1 MKTMFRATALLGVA
15 ASLALA
21 AAAGPAQAADKVRL
35 VISTKMPF
43 ELYAPELAQKMGF
56 YKEAGLDVS
65 IIYGTGGAATLQSI
79 ITGSED
85 IATGNGSLGIIA
97 AYSKGAPV
105 TVIASSGRGTGE
117 VYWYAP
123 VSSPVHSLKDLD
135 GKELA
140 FSRPGSTTHLIA
152 QVLAKS
158 MPDVHMKLVSV
169 GGMSAART
177 MVMSGQVATAWA
189 AFPANYELVRTGKAR
204 VIAKGDQAA
213 SLQEDSIRFDVANR
227 DWLKSHR
234 AIAVRF
240 MQATAKGQDAL
251 YTPEGIKSYAER
263 WNINIEDAMHA
274 PEYTPKKDVTFA
286 PIGNLDGL
294 VETALRLKMIK
305 QPLTDAQKK
314 DMVDIV
320 WSRNMKKAM

>member
-1 MKTMFRATALLGVA
+1 MMRMLRASVLLGVVA
-15 ASLALA
+15 GLGL
-21 AAAGPAQAADKVRL
+21 AAAGPARAADQVRL

-43 ELYAPELAQKMGF
+43 ELYAPELAKKLGY
-56 YKEAGLDVS
+56 YKDANLDVS
-65 IIYGTGGAATLQSI
+65 IIYGTGGADTLQSI
-79 ITGSED
+79 TTGSAD

-97 AYSKGAPV
+97 AFAKGAPLR
-105 TVIASSGRGTGE
+105 VIANSGRGTGE

-135 GKELA
+135 GKALVY
-140 FSRPGSTTHLIA
+140 SRPGSTTHLIA

-204 VIAKGDQAA
+204 VIAKGDQAT
-213 SLQEDSIRFDVANR
+213 SLQKDSIRFDVANAS
-227 DWLKSHR
+227 WLKAHHDV
-234 AIAVRF
+234 AVRF
-240 MQATAKGQDAL
+240 MKATAKGQDAL
-251 YTPEGIKSYAER
+251 YTPAGIKSYAER
-263 WNINIEDAMHA
+263 WGINIEDAKRS
-274 PEYTPKKDVTFA
+274 PEFTPKSAVTFA

-294 VETALRLKMIK
+294 VEMALKLKMIK
-305 QPLTDAQKK
+305 KPLTDAQKK
-314 DMVDIV
+314 EMVDIV
-320 WSRNMKKAM
+320 WSRNKGM